1 MQRKMLRLAVAAVA
15 VLVGCRSEPPAGQ
28 AEQGGPPTPA
38 DTVAEAIREYDPA
51 LFDTV
56 KWASDSLALA
66 RGADVFNW
74 ACSTC
79 HGKEGRGD
87 GGYVL
92 NGDTLHPPSFL
103 EPDWRFAQDSM
114 GLRRRIFIGNG
125 RGMPHWGLRHMEPR
139 DIVAVQRFILYEL
152 RSPARL
158 HAFRAR

>member
-1 MQRKMLRLAVAAVA
+1 MQRRMLRLAIAATA
-15 VLVGCRSEPPAGQ
+15 VLVGCRSQQ
-28 AEQGGPPTPA
+28 ASEQAAQAAAPSPA
-38 DTVAEAIREYDPA
+38 DTVQEAIREYDPA

-66 RGADVFNW
+66 RGADVFKW

-79 HGKEGRGD
+79 HGPEGRGN

-103 EPDWRFAQDSM
+103 EPDWRFARDSM

-139 DIVAVQRFILYEL
+139 DIVAVQRYILYRL
-152 RSPARL
+152 RSPANL
-158 HAFRAR
+158 QKFRDR